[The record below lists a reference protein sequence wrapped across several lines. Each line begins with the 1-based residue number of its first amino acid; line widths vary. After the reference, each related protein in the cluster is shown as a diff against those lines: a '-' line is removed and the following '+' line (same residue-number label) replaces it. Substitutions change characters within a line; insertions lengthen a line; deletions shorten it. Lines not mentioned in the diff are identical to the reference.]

1 MTRPPLRR
9 FLRYSLLLP
18 AAFLAWLLAVWPP
31 PVWYRT
37 HWPARTAFMAM
48 RGDAPARRWYRP
60 VPLDSMAPAV
70 REAATT
76 GEDARFWTHGG
87 IDYQEVRH
95 ALGYRRARF
104 AWDSARDR
112 EELRRVLG
120 RTWERRDALRGAS
133 TITQQVAKNLY
144 LSPSRNP
151 LRKVKEAVTAW
162 RLERALGKAR
172 ILELYLNIAELGK
185 GVWGVEAASRRYYN
199 VSARRLSETQAAALA
214 ATLPFPLRSNPGYR
228 PNRMRRRQDLIL
240 RRMRGE
246 RVEVPPVEE
255 EPLVQPGDTIQWTPG
270 VDSLLDSLRAPVE
283 TLPPGPGEPAAT
295 PATELPATSPPPS
308 DSPSVAPPPSP
319 VEPSG
324 SADPVTPTP
333 LSP

>member
-1 MTRPPLRR
+1 MTRSRLRR
-9 FLRYSLLLP
+9 ILRYSLLVP
-18 AAFLAWLLAVWPP
+18 ATFLAWLLAVWPP

-37 HWPARTAFMAM
+37 HWPAQTAFMAM
-48 RGDAPARRWYRP
+48 REGPSERRRYRP

-95 ALGYRRARF
+95 ALGYRRGRF
-104 AWDSARDR
+104 DWESARDR
-112 EELRRVLG
+112 AELRRVLG
-120 RTWERRDALRGAS
+120 SSWARRDALRGAS

-151 LRKVKEAVTAW
+151 LRKLKEAVTAW
-162 RLERALGKAR
+162 RLELALDKPR
-172 ILELYLNIAELGK
+172 ILALYLNVAELGD
-185 GVWGVEAASRRYYN
+185 GVWGVEAASRRYFN
-199 VSARRLSETQAAALA
+199 APAVRLSETQAAALA
-214 ATLPFPLRSNPGYR
+214 ATLPFPLRSNPAYR

-246 RVEVPPVEE
+246 RIEVPRVEE
-255 EPLVQPGDTIQWTPG
+255 EPLIQPGDTIQWTPG

-283 TLPPGPGEPAAT
+283 TLPPGAEPPT
-295 PATELPATSPPPS
+295 TSPELPSPAPDSLPGDAS
-308 DSPSVAPPPSP
+308 DAPRPAEGAAS
-319 VEPSG
+319 
-324 SADPVTPTP
+324 TP

>member
-1 MTRPPLRR
+1 
-9 FLRYSLLLP
+9 
-18 AAFLAWLLAVWPP
+18 
-31 PVWYRT
+31 
-37 HWPARTAFMAM
+37 
-48 RGDAPARRWYRP
+48 
-60 VPLDSMAPAV
+60 MAPAV

-95 ALGYRRARF
+95 ALGYRRGRF

-120 RTWERRDALRGAS
+120 KSWARRDALRGAS

-151 LRKVKEAVTAW
+151 LRKLKEAVTAW
-162 RLERALGKAR
+162 RLELALGKPR
-172 ILELYLNIAELGK
+172 ILALYLNIAELGE
-185 GVWGVEAASRRYYN
+185 GIWGVEAASQRYFN
-199 VSARRLSETQAAALA
+199 ASARRLTETQAAALA
-214 ATLPFPLRSNPGYR
+214 ATLPFPLRSNPAYR

-246 RVEVPPVEE
+246 RIEVPRVEE
-255 EPLVQPGDTIQWTPG
+255 EPLIQPGDTIQWTPG

-283 TLPPGPGEPAAT
+283 TLPPTTDERPSVESPSAEPPSVESDSAPGH
-295 PATELPATSPPPS
+295 PS
-308 DSPSVAPPPSP
+308 DSTRPAKAAAS
-319 VEPSG
+319 
-324 SADPVTPTP
+324 TP